1 MIIITC
7 SMKKM
12 DEKQVITAMKPE
24 VIAAFTLSLTFVITC
39 VRRGYRALS
48 SGGRFPSSAQGHITS
63 QRDNL
68 SAIWKPIKS
77 NVKLGETALKI
88 RCVKLSIRSLKFVSD
103 RDILRVALLSVFCSV
118 VRATV
123 GQQKENNWNH
133 TPRSICEIR
142 FYLSLPLRWNDINR
156 PIQTNP
162 SSVEGRPISSYASRL
177 LYN

>member
-88 RCVKLSIRSLKFVSD
+88 R
-103 RDILRVALLSVFCSV
+103 
-118 VRATV
+118 
-123 GQQKENNWNH
+123 
-133 TPRSICEIR
+133 
-142 FYLSLPLRWNDINR
+142 
-156 PIQTNP
+156 
-162 SSVEGRPISSYASRL
+162 
-177 LYN
+177 